1 MSSEQVP
8 SERLRRDI
16 MKVAVVGLGY
26 WCPNLVRNFSASDRV
41 TEVLCCDLDAQRLKL
56 LMTKFPH
63 VHAVDSFKEVL
74 TSDCDAIAIATPIS
88 QHYSMGMDVL
98 RHGKHLLLEKPMAT
112 TARECEELV
121 RCGNDGGRVIM
132 VDHTFLYTGA
142 VRKMKEIVERGDVGD
157 IYYFDSVRVNLG
169 LFQHDVNVI
178 WDLAPHDL
186 SIMDFLL
193 SKKPVAVSA
202 VGVNHYNHMEDVA
215 YLTVHFD
222 GKMMGH
228 VHVNWLAPVKIRRIL
243 IGGSKKMIV
252 YDDMEPSEKVKVYD
266 SGVKV
271 VTREGIYKTLVEYRT
286 GDMFAPKLDQSEA
299 LGLVVDDFL
308 DSIEFSRKPAVDGE
322 TGLRI
327 VRILEAAELSVKKAG
342 VMVYL

>member
-1 MSSEQVP
+1 
-8 SERLRRDI
+8 

-26 WCPNLVRNFSASDRV
+26 WGPNLVRNFSASDKV
-41 TEVLCCDLDAQRLKL
+41 TQVMCCDLDSVRVKQLVARFPQAQAFASFEDILK
-56 LMTKFPH
+56 
-63 VHAVDSFKEVL
+63 
-74 TSDCDAIAIATPIS
+74 SDCDAVAIATPIS
-88 QHYSMGMDVL
+88 RHHPMGMQAL
-98 RHGKHLLLEKPMAT
+98 RSGKHVLMEKPMAT
-112 TARECEELV
+112 SARECEELI
-121 RCGNDGGRVIM
+121 RCAEKHGRILM

-142 VRKMKEIVERGDVGD
+142 VRKMKEIVARGDVGD

-186 SIMDFLL
+186 SIMDFML
-193 SKKPVAVSA
+193 SERPKAVSA
-202 VGVNHYNHMEDVA
+202 VGVNHYNHTEDVA
-215 YLTVHFD
+215 YLTVHF
-222 GKMMGH
+222 GEKMMGH

-266 SGVKV
+266 TGVKV

-299 LGLVVDDFL
+299 LSLVVEDFI
-308 DSIEFSRKPAVDGE
+308 DAIELRRKPVADGE

-327 VRILEAAELSVKKAG
+327 VRILEAAELSIKENG
-342 VMVYL
+342 RMVYL

>member
-1 MSSEQVP
+1 
-8 SERLRRDI
+8 
-16 MKVAVVGLGY
+16 MKIAVVGLGY
-26 WCPNLVRNFSASDRV
+26 WGPNLVRNFSISDKV
-41 TEVLCCDLDAQRLKL
+41 KQVLCCDLDSRRVKQLVK
-56 LMTKFPH
+56 KFPH
-63 VHAVDSFKEVL
+63 VRAVPTFDDILK
-74 TSDCDAIAIATPIS
+74 SDCDAVAIATPIS
-88 QHYSMGMDVL
+88 QHYEMSISAL
-98 RHGKHLLLEKPMAT
+98 RSGKHVLVEKPMAL
-112 TARECEELV
+112 TAHECEEMI
-121 RCGNDGGRVIM
+121 RCAQDNDRVIM

-142 VRKMKEIVERGDVGD
+142 VRRMKEIVQKGDIGD

-193 SKKPVAVSA
+193 TQKPKGVSA

-215 YLTVHFD
+215 YLIVHF
-222 GKMMGH
+222 GEKMMAH

-252 YDDMEPSEKVKVYD
+252 FDDMEPSEKVKVYD
-266 SGVKV
+266 TGVKV

-299 LGLVVDDFL
+299 LSLVIDDFL
-308 DSIEFSRKPAVDGE
+308 ESIKTGCAPVADGE
-322 TGLRI
+322 TGLRV
-327 VRILEAAELSVKKAG
+327 VRVLEAAELSVKKNG
-342 VMVYL
+342 ELVSL

>member
-1 MSSEQVP
+1 M
-8 SERLRRDI
+8 
-16 MKVAVVGLGY
+16 
-26 WCPNLVRNFSASDRV
+26 
-41 TEVLCCDLDAQRLKL
+41 
-56 LMTKFPH
+56 
-63 VHAVDSFKEVL
+63 
-74 TSDCDAIAIATPIS
+74 AIKALQS
-88 QHYSMGMDVL
+88 
-98 RHGKHLLLEKPMAT
+98 GKHVLVEKPMALN
-112 TARECEELV
+112 ARECEEMI
-121 RCGNDGGRVIM
+121 RCAQDNDRVLM

-142 VRKMKEIVERGDVGD
+142 VRRMKEIVEKGDIGD

-193 SKKPVAVSA
+193 TRKPKAVSA

-215 YLTVHFD
+215 YLILHF
-222 GKMMGH
+222 GEKMMAH

-252 YDDMEPSEKVKVYD
+252 FDDMEPSEKVKVYD
-266 SGVKV
+266 TGVKV

-299 LGLVVDDFL
+299 LSLVIDDFL
-308 DSIEFSRKPAVDGE
+308 ESIKTGRAPVADGE
-322 TGLRI
+322 TGLRV
-327 VRILEAAELSVKKAG
+327 VRVLEAAELSIKKSG
-342 VMVYL
+342 ELVSL